1 MLLKAKPK
9 TEAIQL
15 KTMTLVNQTSPF
27 CSKSHGSAA
36 EKQFRDF
43 HIMFVTTMVPSIETP
58 VTKASALS
66 QFRILNVSCWVSDS
80 LCHIFCHQMFSTGT
94 HVSAYQC
101 HIFPC
106 STWLRSTVS
115 TPPVSAT
122 PKFQIFTSCV
132 SFTPVFVQLWHSSH
146 KEVSKG
152 HLTWMRSLPRL
163 SQPVCKSQRIIFRQ
177 MLSPN
182 TRLPPTQAKCLQP
195 T

>member
-1 MLLKAKPK
+1 
-9 TEAIQL
+9 
-15 KTMTLVNQTSPF
+15 
-27 CSKSHGSAA
+27 
-36 EKQFRDF
+36 
-43 HIMFVTTMVPSIETP
+43 MFVTTMVPSIETP